1 MAKGKGEVGR
11 LYVAVHANTTKAV
24 QELDKLDKK
33 ARAAAEAVRQ
43 TGKAGQQG
51 AKGTDQNTKSS
62 KKNQTQ
68 QDKTRK
74 SAKKAGEEFTKMG
87 KKAEAAGKPMAN
99 LRASM
104 YRLSQSFIN
113 LRYGNPLGVL
123 AGLAQAGASGKAA
136 FAGLGTTIAGVTAG
150 VAALGVAI
158 AGIGAGIALA
168 GAKIA
173 SFGLKAA
180 SNLEMLRIQ
189 YEGLLQSASRGAA
202 EVDYVLKLGTE
213 SVVPTEGLLEANRLL
228 LAYGVTQDKVRQ
240 DLLSFFSDFG
250 SATGLSAARLQDMA
264 YALGQV
270 QAQGKANMIDL
281 RQLANAG
288 LNLAQVYEQIA
299 KQQGISADAAKELTS
314 EGKLTADILIP
325 AVLALQD
332 NYADAA
338 AKARDSS
345 AGIIANL
352 KDIANIKLGT
362 AFEDLLARLKPLLL
376 WAEEFL
382 EAFDFTK
389 LAAAFSGVF
398 SGLQIAIGAV
408 DNDTAKL
415 ARTFSDVLAGA
426 VIAVGTLIGQMI
438 ITARFLAAAFDTV
451 YSSGEYALRLL
462 GEGIAEVFRLAVK
475 LVDALTLGLIP
486 GFDDLIN
493 KATDWKN
500 RLSGDSDEVAE
511 RVRDSGNDMVRAITD
526 STNNMANAFSSWKTR
541 AIGSIDAVAGHL
553 ANSFGQEKY
562 GDVTA
567 PGVGGDSF
575 NRPGTAGYL
584 RPAPPALTPD
594 PLDPAGGASKQV
606 KKDAID
612 ATKYVTALGK
622 ALQSVTDLAVKPL
635 GAPSAIEQL
644 FFVDGQGS
652 TSAIVSSFEN
662 VTKGITSFFE
672 PLIELAK
679 GKEAKQ
685 ELRTTRD
692 DIVKQFETMYAEVYR
707 LAEENAQ
714 LQKDY
719 DKRTK
724 EEIKTAKSRVTEL
737 TEAYNADVEAK
748 EAYYKG
754 LIDSAGSALDLASQ
768 AYDNANSKL
777 QDMLAA
783 RSAFLQGVRDSAYS
797 FVNSLAETNET
808 LSSVT
813 DLDGVGSFSSV
824 QEQGTASFKAQLE
837 KRLEAVKKFRA
848 DIENLLSRGLDEGLL
863 RQLVEA
869 GPESG
874 GGLAAA
880 LAADSDAAISEI
892 NALQSDLASTVG
904 GLQSSLSA
912 AWYDEDISRQ
922 SAETTRLL
930 AQRDQ
935 AQANLDAIKTQRQND
950 LDDLKR
956 VYDEKVKQQD
966 DLIKD
971 LEEGNVQ
978 WQKDTQEMIAD
989 NEEAANKIIEN
1000 IQTIVGKLGGKGP
1013 GTLHKL
1019 GKEAINGLIAG
1030 MDKRAGAAVAKAQS
1044 IANQISAT
1052 IAAAFQIQSPSRV
1065 MMGYGE
1071 NISEGLAIGMENGIS
1086 KVDLAAT
1093 RVANA
1098 AFISG
1103 DAPKAAAPTVKVFI
1117 GDQELRDLVDVQ
1129 ITDAS
1134 GRDLDAAYAGRR
1146 DF

>member
-11 LYVAVHANTTKAV
+11 LYVAVNANTTKAV
-24 QELDKLDKK
+24 NELDKLDKK

-51 AKGTDQNTKSS
+51 AKGTDKNTQSS

-74 SAKKAGEEFTKMG
+74 STKKTGDEFSKMG
-87 KKAEAAGKPMAN
+87 KKAEAAGKPIAN

-136 FAGLGTTIAGVTAG
+136 FAGLGSTIAGVTAG
-150 VAALGVAI
+150 VAALAVAV
-158 AGIGAGIALA
+158 AGIGVGIAYA

-202 EVDYVLKLGTE
+202 EVDYVLQLGTT

-299 KQQGISADAAKELTS
+299 EQQGISADAARKLTS
-314 EGKLTADILIP
+314 EGKLTAEILIP

-338 AKARDSS
+338 EKARQSS

-398 SGLQIAIGAV
+398 TGFQAAIGQV
-408 DNDTAKL
+408 DGDATKL
-415 ARTFSDVLAGA
+415 ATTFSDVLAGA
-426 VIAVGTLIGQMI
+426 VLVVGTLIGQMI
-438 ITARFLAAAFDTV
+438 ITARVLVATFETV
-451 YSSGEYALRLL
+451 YSSGEYAVRLL
-462 GEGIAEVFRLAVK
+462 GVAIAEAARLT
-475 LVDALTLGLIP
+475 LVLADAMTLGLVPAI
-486 GFDDLIN
+486 GDMKD
-493 KATDWKN
+493 ASAEWKN
-500 RLSGDSDEVAE
+500 SMQDDADAVAQRTRDAGDEMVQAI
-511 RVRDSGNDMVRAITD
+511 NDGTD
-526 STNNMANAFSSWKTR
+526 LMASAFSSWATR

-553 ANSFGQEKY
+553 ANSFAVEKY
-562 GDVTA
+562 GDLTA
-567 PGVGGDSF
+567 PGVGVDSF
-575 NRPGTAGYL
+575 NRPNSPGYL
-584 RPAPPALTPD
+584 RPTPKPD
-594 PLDPAGGASKQV
+594 PDDPKGGASKV

-612 ATKYVTALGK
+612 ATKYVTALGA
-622 ALQSVTDLAVKPL
+622 ALKSVTDMAVKPL
-635 GAPSAIEQL
+635 GGPSVIEKL
-644 FFVDGQGS
+644 FFVEGQGS
-652 TSAIVSSFEN
+652 TSSITSSFEN
-662 VTKGITSFFE
+662 ITKGITAFFD
-672 PLIELAK
+672 PLIALAK
-679 GKEAKQ
+679 GKEAKNALRQ
-685 ELRTTRD
+685 SRDGIIKEFEGLYTELY
-692 DIVKQFETMYAEVYR
+692 E
-707 LAEENAQ
+707 LAEKNAQ
-714 LQKDY
+714 LQEGY

-724 EEIKTAKSRVTEL
+724 EEIKAAKDKVTEL
-737 TEAYNADVEAK
+737 TDAYNADVEAK
-748 EAYYKG
+748 ESYYKG
-754 LIDSAGSALDLASQ
+754 LIDSAQSTLDRAAK
-768 AYDNANSKL
+768 AYDDANSKL
-777 QDMLAA
+777 QDMLSA
-783 RSAFLQGVRDSAYS
+783 RDSFLQGVRDSAYS
-797 FVNSLAETNET
+797 FVNSLSETNEMLT
-808 LSSVT
+808 SVT
-813 DLDGVGSFSSV
+813 ELDGVGSFSSV

-837 KRLEAVKKFRA
+837 ERLAAVKKFRS

-869 GPESG
+869 GPEQG
-874 GGLAAA
+874 AGLAAA
-880 LAADSDAAISEI
+880 LAADSDAAIGEI
-892 NALQSDLASTVG
+892 NSLQSDLASTVG

-922 SAETTRLL
+922 SAETARLL

-935 AQANLDAIKTQRQND
+935 AQANLDAIKAQREAD
-950 LDDLKR
+950 LENLKTI
-956 VYDEKVKQQD
+956 YDQKVKQQE

-978 WQKDTQEMIAD
+978 WQIDTQKMIKD
-989 NEEAANKIIEN
+989 NEAKATVIIKN
-1000 IQTIVGKLGGKGP
+1000 IQEIVGKLGGKGE
-1013 GTLHKL
+1013 GSLYKL

-1030 MDKRAGAAVAKAQS
+1030 MDKRKGAALAKAQS
-1044 IANQISAT
+1044 IADEISAT
-1052 IAAAFQIQSPSRV
+1052 IAKAFDIQSPSKV

-1086 KVDLAAT
+1086 KIDMAAA

-1098 AFISG
+1098 AMISG
-1103 DAPKAAAPTVKVFI
+1103 EISSGAPTVKVFI
-1117 GDQELRDLVDVQ
+1117 GDQELKDIVDVQ

-1134 GRDLDAAYAGRR
+1134 GRDFDVAFAGRR

>member
-74 SAKKAGEEFTKMG
+74 STKKAGEEFTKMG

-158 AGIGAGIALA
+158 VGIGAGIALA

-475 LVDALTLGLIP
+475 LVDAITLGLIP
-486 GFDDLIN
+486 GFDDLIK

-553 ANSFGQEKY
+553 ANSFGQEKF

-575 NRPGTAGYL
+575 NRPNSPGYL
-584 RPAPPALTPD
+584 RATPPKVD
-594 PLDPAGGASKQV
+594 PVDPTGGSTSKKV

-652 TSAIVSSFEN
+652 TSAILSSFEN

-679 GKEAKQ
+679 GKEAKR

-768 AYDNANSKL
+768 AYDSANSKL

-797 FVNSLAETNET
+797 FVNSLSETNET

-935 AQANLDAIKTQRQND
+935 AQANLDAIKAQRQSD

-956 VYDEKVKQQD
+956 VYDEKVKQQE
-966 DLIKD
+966 DLIED

-1000 IQTIVGKLGGKGP
+1000 IQTIVGKLGGKGD
-1013 GTLHKL
+1013 GSLYKL
-1019 GKEAINGLIAG
+1019 GKDAIQGLIDG
-1030 MDKRAGAAVAKAQS
+1030 MDKKKGKALAKARQIAKEIS
-1044 IANQISAT
+1044 DTIAN
-1052 IAAAFQIQSPSRV
+1052 AFQIQSPSKV

>member
-11 LYVAVHANTTKAV
+11 LYVAVNANTTKAV
-24 QELDKLDKK
+24 NELKKLDQAAK
-33 ARAAAEAVRQ
+33 AAARQVRE

-51 AKGTDQNTKSS
+51 SKGTDQNTKSN
-62 KKNQTQ
+62 KKNQQQ
-68 QDKTRK
+68 QDKTKK
-74 SAKKAGEEFTKMG
+74 STKAAGDEFKKTGEKAK
-87 KKAEAAGKPMAN
+87 AAGKPLAN
-99 LRASM
+99 LQASM

-113 LRYGNPLGVL
+113 LRYGNPLGVV
-123 AGLAQAGASGKAA
+123 AGLTQSFTSLGRSLGGISGK
-136 FAGLGTTIAGVTAG
+136 IAKVS
-150 VAALGVAI
+150 
-158 AGIGAGIALA
+158 AGIAGLVVAVAAIGTGIAYA

-173 SFGLKAA
+173 TFGLKAA

-189 YEGLLQSASRGAA
+189 YEGLLQSAARGAA
-202 EVDYVLKLGTE
+202 EVDYVLQLGTT

-288 LNLAQVYEQIA
+288 LNLAQVYAQIA
-299 KQQGISADAAKELTS
+299 EQQGISADAAKKLTA
-314 EGKLTADILIP
+314 EGKLTAEILIP

-338 AKARDSS
+338 EKARQSS

-389 LAAAFSGVF
+389 LAAAFSSVF
-398 SGLQIAIGAV
+398 SSLQIAIGAV
-408 DNDTAKL
+408 DSDTAKL
-415 ARTFSDVLAGA
+415 ARTFSDILAGA
-426 VIAVGTLIGQMI
+426 VIVVGTTIGQMI
-438 ITARFLAAAFDTV
+438 ITIRFLVAAIDTV
-451 YSSGEYALRLL
+451 YSSGEYAIRLL
-462 GEGIAEVFRLAVK
+462 GEGIAEVVRLVVE
-475 LVDALTLGLIP
+475 LVDAITFGLIP
-486 GFDDLIN
+486 GFDDLIK

-500 RLSGDSDEVAE
+500 RLSQDSDDVAE
-511 RVRDSGNDMVRAITD
+511 RARDAGDEMVRVISDA
-526 STNNMANAFSSWKTR
+526 TNLMANSFSSWKTR

-553 ANSFGQEKY
+553 ANSFAKEKY
-562 GDVTA
+562 GDVTV

-584 RPAPPALTPD
+584 RPTPPKTPGND
-594 PLDPAGGASKQV
+594 PTGGASKV

-612 ATKYVTALGK
+612 ATKYVTALGN
-622 ALQSVTDLAVKPL
+622 ALKGVTDMAAKPL
-635 GAPSAIEQL
+635 GGPSVIEQL

-652 TSAIVSSFEN
+652 TSGILSSFDSI
-662 VTKGITSFFE
+662 TKGINGFFE

-679 GKEAKQ
+679 GKKAKKALRQSRDGIIAEFEGLYQ
-685 ELRTTRD
+685 ELYD
-692 DIVKQFETMYAEVYR
+692 
-707 LAEENAQ
+707 LAEKNAQ
-714 LQKDY
+714 LQEQY

-724 EEIKTAKSRVTEL
+724 EEIKAAKDKITEL
-737 TEAYNADVEAK
+737 SAAYDADVAAK
-748 EAYYKG
+748 ESYYKG
-754 LIDSAGSALDLASQ
+754 LIASAESTLDRAAK
-768 AYDNANSKL
+768 AYEDANGKL
-777 QDMLAA
+777 QDMLAE
-783 RSAFLQGVRDSAYS
+783 RDAFLQGVRDSAYA
-797 FVNSLAETNET
+797 FVNSLSETNET
-808 LSSVT
+808 LSRVT
-813 DLDGVGSFSSV
+813 ELDGVGSFSSV

-837 KRLEAVKKFRA
+837 DRLAAVKKFRS

-880 LAADSDAAISEI
+880 LAADSDAAIGEI
-892 NALQSDLASTVG
+892 NALQSDLAATVG

-922 SAETTRLL
+922 SAETARLL

-935 AQANLDAIKTQRQND
+935 AQANLDAIKVQRQND

-956 VYDEKVKQQD
+956 VYDEKVKEQE
-966 DLIKD
+966 DLIAD
-971 LEEGNVQ
+971 LEEGNRQ
-978 WQKDTQEMIAD
+978 WQKDIQEDIAE
-989 NEEAANKIIEN
+989 NEAAANEIITN
-1000 IQTIVGKLGGKGP
+1000 IQEIVGKLGGKGE
-1013 GTLHKL
+1013 GSLYKL
-1019 GKEAINGLIAG
+1019 GKEAINGLIKG

-1044 IANQISAT
+1044 IAKQISDT
-1052 IAAAFQIQSPSRV
+1052 IANAFQIQSPSKV

-1086 KVDLAAT
+1086 KVDMAAA

-1098 AFISG
+1098 AMISG
-1103 DAPKAAAPTVKVFI
+1103 EISSGAPTVKVFI
-1117 GDQELRDLVDVQ
+1117 GDQELKDIVDVQ

-1134 GRDLDAAYAGRR
+1134 GRDFDVAFAGRR